1 MVTCIFFFPRNVL
14 VLGGCFGHRVQDL
27 LFFQSAPLKNMESA
41 PAYTFDAPRKCER
54 NKKDNRE

>member
-1 MVTCIFFFPRNVL
+1 MCLFWAAVL
-14 VLGGCFGHRVQDL
+14 VIEYKIYY
-27 LFFQSAPLKNMESA
+27 FFQSAPLKNMESA